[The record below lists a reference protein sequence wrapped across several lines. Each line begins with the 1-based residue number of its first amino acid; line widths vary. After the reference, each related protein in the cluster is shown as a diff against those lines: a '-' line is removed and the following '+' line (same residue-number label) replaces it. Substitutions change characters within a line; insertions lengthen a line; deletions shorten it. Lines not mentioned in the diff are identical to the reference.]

1 MKKEDVEKKELLQK
15 TTNNQVKLLVL
26 EGEAKEFDNYMKR
39 EKMKNTENIE
49 EKNNKKYEENQDFF
63 KNQQEPSTVDSNLE
77 NKTSFITSKLL
88 KLEKF
93 KENLKGKVKDYSEET
108 KHKQV
113 FFDSLESEI
122 QQFSLMIVELKE
134 ENRQLRREL
143 ELLIEKETKENEKKS
158 LEKENQNLEDKIEK
172 LKNKKTNSQEQA
184 PEKINKVTYDK
195 NQQMTNEI

>member
-26 EGEAKEFDNYMKR
+26 EAEAKEFDNYMKR

-108 KHKQV
+108 KDKQV

-195 NQQMTNEI
+195 NQQMTNEM